1 MILSST
7 RVITRAGSGQGATVW
22 GDETKTETDDAV
34 AEAGPG
40 PDQRSDHAFT
50 ALLHETAGEIDR
62 QLAVFLGSE
71 AESGP
76 HKTRVALRRLTTALQ
91 AFAPILKRQAAAKA
105 RAEAKRIFRSLGEV
119 RDADVYLAGRR
130 GSGDGAGPD
139 SDLARET
146 AELRLRVR
154 ERLRMDKAVAFAP
167 ALLRDLAEGLILKT
181 GKPGLAARA
190 RPVAALAGKALD
202 AAWEAGLA
210 HGPNLAKLDEEARH
224 EFRKDM
230 KTLRYTAEFFEPFW
244 PEEVWGGFHAAL
256 QELQDSLGLLND
268 LAVARQKSG
277 IRGKGGKTKR
287 TKAELSKEEALALED
302 ACTLWRRLQAA
313 GPFWRAVK

>member
-1 MILSST
+1 MV
-7 RVITRAGSGQGATVW
+7 R
-22 GDETKTETDDAV
+22 EDDMFPAL
-34 AEAGPG
+34 EPG
-40 PDQRSDHAFT
+40 LDC
-50 ALLHETAGEIDR
+50 ETAFRRIALRTAAEIDAG
-62 QLAVFLGSE
+62 LAHFFGSDGH
-71 AESGP
+71 AGP
-76 HKTRVALRRLTTALQ
+76 HKTRVALRRLTAALDG
-91 AFAPILKRQAAAKA
+91 FEPVLRRKVRQGL

-130 GSGDGAGPD
+130 GSGDDAGPD

-167 ALLRDLAEGLILKT
+167 ALLRDLAEGRVLKT
-181 GKPGLAARA
+181 GRPGLAARA
-190 RPVAALAGKALD
+190 RPVGALAGKALD
-202 AAWEAGLA
+202 AAWAAGLA

-244 PEEVWGGFHAAL
+244 PEEAWGGFHAAL

-268 LAVARQKSG
+268 LAVARRKSG
-277 IRGKGGKTKR
+277 ARAKGGKAKPGKTV
-287 TKAELSKEEALALED
+287 LGKEEALALEQ
-302 ACTLWRRLQAA
+302 ACALWRRLQAA